1 MVDPPSRRLLARY
14 LDYLSEAELAEQGER
29 EREREPELGEEQ
41 GQELEPGAAL
51 DTSALLM
58 CASRQGM
65 VRLQPPPPPPSST
78 GLRLQLRVCRQLE
91 RLHKLRGDKAEVVHF
106 RMRAAA
112 LAEVLSERRQQR
124 RRQQR

>member
-1 MVDPPSRRLLARY
+1 LLARY
-14 LDYLSEAELAEQGER
+14 LDYLSEAELAEQGEC
-29 EREREPELGEEQ
+29 EREPELGEEQ
-41 GQELEPGAAL
+41 GQELEPGATL

-58 CASRQGM
+58 CASRQRM